1 MTLKFTGKFTG
12 KLTGKSSLLSAP
24 LAALLAGSALSLAAG
39 PALAEG
45 KTLDVAIIG
54 EADTFDP
61 MMSTKDV
68 VSIVTQHFVETLY
81 TFDGGW
87 NIAPLLATDLPEIS
101 DDGLTYKIG
110 IREGVTFHDGSSMDA
125 KDVVASIDRWL
136 KVATRG
142 KGVAD
147 KVASVEATGDYEVTI
162 TMKEPYS
169 PLLSL
174 LAFSNS
180 AAVVYPEEIVADTIE
195 TVVGTGPYRI
205 AEHMPDQHLQLVR
218 FEDYA
223 SRDEASDG
231 AAGKREQLADEIR
244 FIPVPDPN
252 TRVEGLLSGQ
262 FDFADGLPAESYK
275 RLAENNTADPLLLKP
290 FGWPIFAVNHK
301 DGLLT
306 DKNIRLAVQAAL
318 PIDDMLFAAFGDDNF
333 FITDGPLYPEGWAW
347 RTEAG
352 AELFNQNDQTKAG
365 ELLKEAGYDGTPLRI
380 LTSRQYEFHFK
391 MAEVAKMALE
401 SAGFKVQMDVVDW
414 ATLGQRRDD
423 PAVWDIYITHSPFL
437 PEPALTSLYDKSS
450 RLGWSNPEKDKILDA
465 FTSET
470 DIAKRKELFAEL
482 QKQVFEDVGFIKI
495 GAFNALQGTRKGLE
509 GVPASPWPF
518 FWNAQVQ

>member
-1 MTLKFTGKFTG
+1 MNKNPLGKAG
-12 KLTGKSSLLSAP
+12 V
-24 LAALLAGSALSLAAG
+24 LAALLASSALAYPVFADG
-39 PALAEG
+39 
-45 KTLDVAIIG
+45 TIDVAIIG

-61 MMSTKDV
+61 MVSTKDV

-81 TFDGGW
+81 TFDSGW

-101 DDGLTYKIG
+101 NDGKTYKIG
-110 IREGVTFHDGSSMDA
+110 IREGITFHDGSTMDA
-125 KDVVASIDRWL
+125 KDVVASLNRWL
-136 KVATRG
+136 DVASRG
-142 KGVAD
+142 KLVAD
-147 KVASVEATGDYEVTI
+147 KISSVEATGDYEVTI
-162 TMKEPYS
+162 SMSEAYS

-180 AAVVYPEEIVADTIE
+180 AAVVYPEEIIADTIE
-195 TVVGTGPYRI
+195 NVVGTGPYMI
-205 AEHMPDQHLQLVR
+205 AEHVPDQYLQLVK
-218 FEDYA
+218 FDGYV
-223 SRDEASDG
+223 SREEPSDG
-231 AAGKREQLADEIR
+231 AAGKRAQTVDEIR
-244 FIPVPDPN
+244 FVPVPDPN

-262 FDFADGLPAESYK
+262 FAFADSLPAESYG
-275 RLAENNTADPLLLKP
+275 RLSDSDKADPMLLEP
-290 FGWPIFAVNHK
+290 FGWPIFAINHK

-306 DKNIRLAVQAAL
+306 DKTIRQALQAAL

-333 FITDGPLYPEGWAW
+333 FLTDGPLYPEGWAW

-352 AELFNQNDQTKAG
+352 AELFNQNDQTRAG

-470 DIAKRKELFAEL
+470 DIAKRKELFADL